1 MELTR
6 GDSGQYN
13 FQRINAQG
21 EVIMSTPNTL
31 DFTVKRSYS
40 DRAPV
45 FQKKIDDMQMD
56 EEGYWH
62 FTIEPEDTETLDID
76 TYVYDIEVTEDGYV
90 QTISKGSLKLLPE
103 ATWVSNR

>member
-13 FQRINAQG
+13 FQRINADG
-21 EVIMSTPNTL
+21 EVIMSTPTTL

-45 FQKKIDDMQMD
+45 FQKKIGDMEMDDQ
-56 EEGYWH
+56 GFWH
-62 FTIEPEDTETLDID
+62 FTINPEDTETLEIA
-76 TYVYDIEVTEDGYV
+76 TYVYDIEVSDGGYV